1 MVSLHVSTRFKKSY
15 KKLPRH
21 IKKDFDK
28 RIAAFESNPFH
39 ITLRTHKL
47 TGDLGEYYSFYLRD
61 GFRVLF
67 DFIGDNIVLLV
78 NVGSHDDYKKWGK

>member
-28 RIAAFESNPFH
+28 RILVFESAPFH
-39 ITLRTHKL
+39 YTLGTHKL
-47 TGDLGEYYSFYLRD
+47 GGSLGDYYSFYLRD

-67 DFIGDNIVLLV
+67 DFVGDAVVILV
-78 NVGSHDDYKKWGK
+78 NVGSHDDYKKWAK